1 MLFDEYKTLPTAE
14 QREKFCRKHRIKID
28 TTQCTYPTLFDRE
41 FGFIYDYAS
50 EDKTYRDEEGHR
62 VDRKNYGRYIQIKR
76 IEPVAF
82 SELFSGS
89 FTDISSFEE
98 RLGTYGWQL
107 NEEDWQKHR
116 TYSRNGKHM
125 MH

>member
-1 MLFDEYKTLPTAE
+1 MTKGVGRYNGRIVSSAGLEPELKMLFDEYKTLPTAE

-62 VDRKNYGRYIQIKR
+62 VDRKITAVTYK
-76 IEPVAF
+76 
-82 SELFSGS
+82 SKELN
-89 FTDISSFEE
+89 
-98 RLGTYGWQL
+98 R
-107 NEEDWQKHR
+107 
-116 TYSRNGKHM
+116 
-125 MH
+125 